1 MRSSYVGTLFSI
13 QNDWTVISSVFFHS
27 TNEELQATLQ
37 ELGDL
42 QRNVNQ
48 LAEENEQLGAERMV
62 LLESLCTQT
71 EKLENARTQIEHLK
85 ALMLT
90 DTEHTQTEREQELVN
105 LLKVFFGLDDVYL
118 PILQPADRPGVK
130 KLLILKIMILKFLFI
145 SSCKPISC
153 LSVGVIFPGLRPWT
167 DYQPTIGF
175 ICKLS

>member
-1 MRSSYVGTLFSI
+1 MLRSCYQVMFY
-13 QNDWTVISSVFFHS
+13 FFLCS

-85 ALMLT
+85 ALILT
-90 DTEHTQTEREQELVN
+90 DSDHTQSEKEQELVN
-105 LLKVFFGLDDVYL
+105 LLKV
-118 PILQPADRPGVK
+118 
-130 KLLILKIMILKFLFI
+130 
-145 SSCKPISC
+145 
-153 LSVGVIFPGLRPWT
+153 
-167 DYQPTIGF
+167 
-175 ICKLS
+175 

>member
-1 MRSSYVGTLFSI
+1 MSYVC
-13 QNDWTVISSVFFHS
+13 VAS

-71 EKLENARTQIEHLK
+71 DKLENARTQIEHLK
-85 ALMLT
+85 ALILS

-105 LLKVFFGLDDVYL
+105 LLKVHTSSFSSLTFNSLCHH
-118 PILQPADRPGVK
+118 R
-130 KLLILKIMILKFLFI
+130 LLLLVFSLSSHHS
-145 SSCKPISC
+145 SSCH
-153 LSVGVIFPGLRPWT
+153 
-167 DYQPTIGF
+167 
-175 ICKLS
+175 